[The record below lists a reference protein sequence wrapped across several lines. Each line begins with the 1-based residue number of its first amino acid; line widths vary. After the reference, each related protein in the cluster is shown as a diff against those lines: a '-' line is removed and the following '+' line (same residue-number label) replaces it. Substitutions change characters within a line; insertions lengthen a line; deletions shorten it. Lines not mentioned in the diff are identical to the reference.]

1 MKKLLLMVLIL
12 FSCFIVT
19 EVNAD
24 IGPKPSIE
32 VIVEGLDEEYYMDL
46 LSPETSFGD
55 NQEYYNSLS
64 SDMKEAVEPLMSYV
78 DEDGFKL
85 HMLNDLTPVPVGN
98 ILSEKQSNGGYRNYY
113 SYMVPDEF
121 KIIILKSNGDI
132 LVSEIITTTQFN
144 TLVKI
149 DLSEVS
155 FVHIEGEEFIYPI
168 EDVRVVVPFGD
179 SIAGFISRVA
189 LTVIIEIA
197 IGYFFF
203 GFKTRRI
210 VRAIIIINIITQV
223 ILNVVVFNTF
233 NPLIFFIM
241 MVAIEPLIILAEGL
255 FYSAVIKNEK
265 KWKLWLFAL
274 IANVVTAL
282 LTFVL

>member
-1 MKKLLLMVLIL
+1 MKKLLLMALIL

-46 LSPETSFGD
+46 LSPETSFKD
-55 NQEYYNSLS
+55 DMEYYNSLS
-64 SDMKEAVEPLMSYV
+64 TDMKEAVEPLMNYV

-98 ILSEKQSNGGYRNYY
+98 ILSEKQSNGSYRNYY

-121 KIIILKSNGDI
+121 KIIILRSNGDI
-132 LVSEIITTTQFN
+132 LVSDIITTTQFN

-155 FVHIEGEEFIYPI
+155 FVHIEGDEFVYSID
-168 EDVRVVVPFGD
+168 DVRVVVPFGD

-210 VRAIIIINIITQV
+210 VRAIILINIITQV
-223 ILNVVVFNTF
+223 ILNVVVFNTY

-255 FYSAVIKNEK
+255 FYSTVIKNEK
-265 KWKLWLFAL
+265 KWKLWMFAL
-274 IANVVTAL
+274 LANVVTAL